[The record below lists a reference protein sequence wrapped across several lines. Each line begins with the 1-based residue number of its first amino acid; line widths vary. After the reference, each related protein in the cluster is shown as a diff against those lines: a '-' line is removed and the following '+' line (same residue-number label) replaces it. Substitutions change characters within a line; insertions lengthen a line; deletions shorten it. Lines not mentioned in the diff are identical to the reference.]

1 LRCVALI
8 FAMVLIAGSAAA
20 QGWREYTYPDLG
32 FSLHFPDDPKI
43 EDTTYMTASGITVPA
58 RIYSLNQE
66 TSAYRMIV
74 ADFSRR
80 TNLNDRQVID
90 LAIKTLAQEAEVK
103 LDIPARVSRVFG
115 RQLSLLGKDGS
126 RSSVALFYY
135 QRRLYQIQGTILP
148 ANSDPSS
155 GEAIRFQQSLR
166 FTNDASRFNDDI
178 ARQLGFGGVS
188 GRLSSGLSVANSLAF
203 FRPGH

>member
-1 LRCVALI
+1 MLRCVALI
-8 FAMVLIAGSAAA
+8 FVMVLIAGSAAA

-32 FSLHFPDDPKI
+32 FALHFPDDPKI
-43 EDTTYMTASGITVPA
+43 EDTTYMTASGISVPA
-58 RIYSLNQE
+58 RVYSLNQDS
-66 TSAYRMIV
+66 SAYRMIV

-148 ANSDPSS
+148 ANPDPSS

-166 FTNDASRFNDDI
+166 FTNYAPRPFNNDI
-178 ARQLGFGGVS
+178 AHLLGLDSVFGANARFE
-188 GRLSSGLSVANSLAF
+188 GR
-203 FRPGH
+203 

>member
-1 LRCVALI
+1 LRLVGLI
-8 FAMVLIAGSAAA
+8 LATVLIAGSAAA
-20 QGWREYTYPDLG
+20 QGWREYTYPDFG
-32 FSLHFPDDPKI
+32 FSLHFPNDPVI
-43 EDTTYMTASGITVPA
+43 EDTVYMAADGITVPA

-80 TNLNDRQVID
+80 TNLNNRQVID

-115 RQLSLLGKDGS
+115 RQLSLVGKDGS

-135 QRRLYQIQGTILP
+135 QRRLYQIQGSVLP
-148 ANSDPSS
+148 TNPDPAS

-166 FTNDASRFNDDI
+166 FTNNASRLFNNDV
-178 ARQLGFGGVS
+178 ARLLGLDNVFGPNARFE
-188 GRLSSGLSVANSLAF
+188 GR
-203 FRPGH
+203 

>member
-1 LRCVALI
+1 MLRCLALI
-8 FAMVLIAGSAAA
+8 FAVVLVAGSAAA
-20 QGWREYTYPDLG
+20 EGWREYTYPNLG

-58 RIYSLNQE
+58 RIYSLNQDS
-66 TSAYRMIV
+66 SAYRMIV

-148 ANSDPSS
+148 ANPDPSS

-166 FTNDASRFNDDI
+166 FTNDASRLFNNDV
-178 ARQLGFGGVS
+178 ARLLGLDNVYGANVRFE
-188 GRLSSGLSVANSLAF
+188 GR
-203 FRPGH
+203 

>member
-1 LRCVALI
+1 VLRCVALI
-8 FAMVLIAGSAAA
+8 FATVLIAGSAAA
-20 QGWREYTYPDLG
+20 EGWREYTYPDLG
-32 FSLHFPDDPKI
+32 FSLHFPADPKI
-43 EDTTYMTASGITVPA
+43 EDTLYTTASGISVPA
-58 RIYSLNQE
+58 RIYSLNQDS
-66 TSAYRMIV
+66 SAYRMIV

-90 LAIKTLAQEAEVK
+90 LAIRTLAQEAEVK

-115 RQLSLLGKDGS
+115 RQLSLLAKDGS

-148 ANSDPSS
+148 ANPDPSS

-166 FTNDASRFNDDI
+166 FTNDASRLFNNDV
-178 ARQLGFGGVS
+178 ARQLGLDGVFGANVRFE
-188 GRLSSGLSVANSLAF
+188 GR
-203 FRPGH
+203 

>member
-1 LRCVALI
+1 MLRCVALI
-8 FAMVLIAGSAAA
+8 FATVVIAGSATA

-32 FSLHFPDDPKI
+32 FALHFPGDPKI
-43 EDTTYMTASGITVPA
+43 EDTTYMTASGISVPA
-58 RIYSLNQE
+58 RIYSLNQDA
-66 TSAYRMIV
+66 SAYRMIV

-166 FTNDASRFNDDI
+166 FTNDASRLFNNDV
-178 ARQLGFGGVS
+178 ARLFGLDNVYGANVRFE
-188 GRLSSGLSVANSLAF
+188 GR
-203 FRPGH
+203 

>member
-1 LRCVALI
+1 MRLVGLI
-8 FAMVLIAGSAAA
+8 LATVLIAGSAAA
-20 QGWREYTYPDLG
+20 QGWREYTYPDFG
-32 FSLHFPDDPKI
+32 FSLHFPNDPVI
-43 EDTTYMTASGITVPA
+43 EDTVYMAADGITVPA

-80 TNLNDRQVID
+80 TNLNNRQVID
-90 LAIKTLAQEAEVK
+90 LAIKTLAQGAEVK

-115 RQLSLLGKDGS
+115 RQLSLVGKDGS

-135 QRRLYQIQGTILP
+135 QRRLYQIQGSVLP
-148 ANSDPSS
+148 TNPDPAS

-166 FTNDASRFNDDI
+166 FTNNASRLFNNDV
-178 ARQLGFGGVS
+178 ARLLGLDNVFGANARFE
-188 GRLSSGLSVANSLAF
+188 GR
-203 FRPGH
+203 

>member
-1 LRCVALI
+1 MLRSVALI
-8 FAMVLIAGSAAA
+8 FAMVLLAGTATA

-32 FSLHFPDDPKI
+32 FSLHFPGDPKI
-43 EDTTYMTASGITVPA
+43 EDATYMTASGISVPA

-103 LDIPARVSRVFG
+103 LDIQARVSRVFG
-115 RQLSLLGKDGS
+115 RQLSLVNKNGS

-135 QRRLYQIQGTILP
+135 QRRLYQIQGTVLP
-148 ANSDPSS
+148 ANPDPSS

-166 FTNDASRFNDDI
+166 FTNNASRLFNNDV
-178 ARQLGFGGVS
+178 ARLLGLDNAFGANVRFE
-188 GRLSSGLSVANSLAF
+188 GR
-203 FRPGH
+203 

>member
-1 LRCVALI
+1 MRLVGLI
-8 FAMVLIAGSAAA
+8 LATVLIAGSAAA
-20 QGWREYTYPDLG
+20 QGWREYTYPDFG
-32 FSLHFPDDPKI
+32 FSLHFPNDPKI
-43 EDTTYMTASGITVPA
+43 EDTTYMTASGVSVPA
-58 RIYSLNQE
+58 RIYSLNQDS
-66 TSAYRMIV
+66 SAYRMIV

-135 QRRLYQIQGTILP
+135 QRRLYQIQGTVLP
-148 ANSDPSS
+148 ANSDPAS

-166 FTNDASRFNDDI
+166 FTNDASRGFNNDV
-178 ARQLGFGGVS
+178 ARLLGLDNVFGANVRFE
-188 GRLSSGLSVANSLAF
+188 GR
-203 FRPGH
+203 

>member
-1 LRCVALI
+1 MLRCVALI
-8 FAMVLIAGSAAA
+8 FVTLLIAGSAVA
-20 QGWREYTYPDLG
+20 QGWREYTYPDFG
-32 FSLHFPDDPKI
+32 FSLHFPADPKI
-43 EDTTYMTASGITVPA
+43 EDTTYTTASGITVPA
-58 RIYSLNQE
+58 RIYSLNQDS
-66 TSAYRMIV
+66 SAYRMIV

-115 RQLSLLGKDGS
+115 RQLSLLAKDGS

-148 ANSDPSS
+148 ANPDPFS

-166 FTNDASRFNDDI
+166 FTNNASRPFNDDV
-178 ARQLGFGGVS
+178 ARLLGLDGVFGANVRFE
-188 GRLSSGLSVANSLAF
+188 GR
-203 FRPGH
+203 

>member
-1 LRCVALI
+1 VLRCVALI
-8 FAMVLIAGSAAA
+8 FATVIIAGSAAA

-32 FSLHFPDDPKI
+32 FALHFPGDPKI
-43 EDTTYMTASGITVPA
+43 EDTTYMTASGISVPA
-58 RIYSLNQE
+58 RIYSLNQDS
-66 TSAYRMIV
+66 SAYRMIV

-135 QRRLYQIQGTILP
+135 QRRLYQIQGTVLP

-166 FTNDASRFNDDI
+166 FTNDASRLFNNDV
-178 ARQLGFGGVS
+178 ARLFGLDNVYGANVRFE
-188 GRLSSGLSVANSLAF
+188 GR
-203 FRPGH
+203 

>member
-1 LRCVALI
+1 VLRCLALI
-8 FAMVLIAGSAAA
+8 FAMVLLAGTATA
-20 QGWREYTYPDLG
+20 QSWREYTYPDLG
-32 FSLHFPDDPKI
+32 FSLHFPGDPKI
-43 EDTTYMTASGITVPA
+43 EDTTYMTASGIAVPA
-58 RIYSLNQE
+58 RIYSLNQDS
-66 TSAYRMIV
+66 SAYRMIV

-115 RQLSLLGKDGS
+115 RQLSLVGKDGS

-135 QRRLYQIQGTILP
+135 QRRLYQIQGTVLP
-148 ANSDPSS
+148 ANPDPSS

-166 FTNDASRFNDDI
+166 FTNDASRLFNNDV
-178 ARQLGFGGVS
+178 ARLLGLDNAFGANVRFE
-188 GRLSSGLSVANSLAF
+188 GR
-203 FRPGH
+203 

>member
-1 LRCVALI
+1 MRLFALI
-8 FAMVLIAGSAAA
+8 LATALIAGSAAA
-20 QGWREYTYPDLG
+20 QGWREYSYPDFG
-32 FSLHFPDDPKI
+32 FSLHFPDDPKV
-43 EDTTYMTASGITVPA
+43 EDTTYMTANGITVPA

-80 TNLNDRQVID
+80 TNLSDRQVID

-103 LDIPARVSRVFG
+103 LDIAARVSRVFG

-148 ANSDPSS
+148 TNPDPSS

-166 FTNDASRFNDDI
+166 FTNNASRLFNNDV
-178 ARQLGFGGVS
+178 ARLLGLDSVFGANARFE
-188 GRLSSGLSVANSLAF
+188 GR
-203 FRPGH
+203 

>member
-1 LRCVALI
+1 MLRGVALI
-8 FAMVLIAGSAAA
+8 LSMILVAGSAAA

-43 EDTTYMTASGITVPA
+43 EDTTYMTASGIAVPA

-90 LAIKTLAQEAEVK
+90 LAIKTLAQDAEVK

-115 RQLSLLGKDGS
+115 RQLSLLNKDGT

-135 QRRLYQIQGTILP
+135 QRRLYQIQGTVLP
-148 ANSDPSS
+148 ANPDPSS

-166 FTNDASRFNDDI
+166 FTNDASRPFNNDV
-178 ARQLGFGGVS
+178 ARLLGLDNVFGANVRFE
-188 GRLSSGLSVANSLAF
+188 GR
-203 FRPGH
+203 

>member
-1 LRCVALI
+1 
-8 FAMVLIAGSAAA
+8 MVLIAGSAAA
-20 QGWREYTYPDLG
+20 QGWREYSYPDLG

-43 EDTTYMTASGITVPA
+43 EDATYTASGITVPA
-58 RIYSLNQE
+58 RIYSLNQD
-66 TSAYRMIV
+66 TTAYRMIV

-80 TNLNDRQVID
+80 TNFNDRQVID
-90 LAIKTLAQEAEVK
+90 LAIKTLAQEAEIK

>member
-1 LRCVALI
+1 MRLPALI
-8 FAMVLIAGSAAA
+8 LATALLAAPAAA

-32 FSLHFPDDPKI
+32 FALHFPDDPKI
-43 EDTTYMTASGITVPA
+43 EETTYMTVDGMTVPA

-90 LAIKTLAQEAEVK
+90 MAIKTLTQDAEVK

-135 QRRLYQIQGTILP
+135 QRRLYQIQGTVLP
-148 ANSDPSS
+148 SNADPSS

-166 FTNDASRFNDDI
+166 FTNDASRLFNNDV
-178 ARQLGFGGVS
+178 ARLLGLGPGANGTFE
-188 GRLSSGLSVANSLAF
+188 GR
-203 FRPGH
+203 

>member
-1 LRCVALI
+1 LRLPALI
-8 FAMVLIAGSAAA
+8 LATALLAAPAAA

-32 FSLHFPDDPKI
+32 FALHFPDDPKI
-43 EDTTYMTASGITVPA
+43 EETTYMTVDGMTVPA

-90 LAIKTLAQEAEVK
+90 MAIKTLTQDAEVK

-135 QRRLYQIQGTILP
+135 QRRLYQIQGTVLP
-148 ANSDPSS
+148 SNADPSS

-166 FTNDASRFNDDI
+166 FTNDASRLFNNDV
-178 ARQLGFGGVS
+178 ARLLGLGPGANGTFE
-188 GRLSSGLSVANSLAF
+188 GR
-203 FRPGH
+203 

>member
-1 LRCVALI
+1 MLRCVALI
-8 FAMVLIAGSAAA
+8 FAMVLLAGTATA

-32 FSLHFPDDPKI
+32 FSLHFPGDPKI
-43 EDTTYMTASGITVPA
+43 EDTTYMTTSGIAVPA
-58 RIYSLNQE
+58 RMYSLNQDS
-66 TSAYRMIV
+66 SAYRMIV

-80 TNLNDRQVID
+80 TNFNDRQVID

-115 RQLSLLGKDGS
+115 RQLSLVGKDGS

-166 FTNDASRFNDDI
+166 FTNNASRPFNSDI
-178 ARQLGFGGVS
+178 ARLLGLDNVYGANVRFE
-188 GRLSSGLSVANSLAF
+188 GR
-203 FRPGH
+203 